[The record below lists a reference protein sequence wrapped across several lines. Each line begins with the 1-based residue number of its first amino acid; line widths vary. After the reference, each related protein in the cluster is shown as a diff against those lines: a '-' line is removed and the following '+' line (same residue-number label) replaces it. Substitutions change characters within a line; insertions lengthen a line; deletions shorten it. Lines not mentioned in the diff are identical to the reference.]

1 VVPGR
6 PEDGLTSDRTAP
18 RPRPWEPLAAA
29 LWRRADDLQTALD
42 ARAPIVP
49 GLVGRVRRHDV
60 GGIAAGLA
68 YRFFL
73 ALFPFA
79 IFLTALGAFVAR
91 ALGITDPTGEVLR
104 VFGSTLPAEVAAIVD
119 DELRSLVERPDA
131 GLLSFG
137 AVAALWIATGGTSA
151 FLKALHRVYGPE
163 RGRPF
168 WRQYALALG
177 LTLAGGWLILGLFVL
192 FVGLQVGGG
201 RIATSLGL
209 EPVWEALLVLRW
221 LLAVPVLVAVAGT
234 LYRIGTPARP
244 PWRGVLAGAA
254 VFAVVW
260 LAVTWLFALYVDILG
275 SYGATYG
282 TLAGV
287 AGLLVWLYT
296 SGFVLL
302 LGAEITGWW
311 FDRARG
317 RGAGHVPG

>member
-1 VVPGR
+1 MA
-6 PEDGLTSDRTAP
+6 DRVA
-18 RPRPWEPLAAA
+18 
-29 LWRRADDLQTALD
+29 RRAADLRTALD
-42 ARAPIVP
+42 ARAPIVL
-49 GLVGRVRRHDV
+49 GLVGRVGRHDV
-60 GGIAAGLA
+60 GGIAGELA
-68 YRFFL
+68 FRFFL

-119 DELRSLVERPDA
+119 DELRRVVERPDA

-137 AVAALWIATGGTSA
+137 AVAALWVATGGTSA
-151 FLKALHRVYGPE
+151 LLKALHRVYGAE
-163 RGRPF
+163 RSRPF
-168 WRQYALALG
+168 WREYALALG
-177 LTLAGGWLILGLFVL
+177 LTLAGGWLILGLFVF

-201 RIATSLGL
+201 RIATRLGV
-209 EPVWEALLVLRW
+209 EPAWQALLVLRW

-234 LYRIGTPARP
+234 LYRIGTPVRP
-244 PWRGVLAGAA
+244 PWRGVLGGAA

-260 LAVTWLFALYVDILG
+260 LAVTWLFALYVDVLG

-287 AGLLVWLYT
+287 AGLLVWLYL

-311 FDRARG
+311 LDRAQAR
-317 RGAGHVPG
+317 RASQPSAVRRTS